1 MLSSIKKT
9 VVAAVAALGMA
20 AAVVSTPTPAAAQW
34 HGGGFHGGGFHG
46 GWGGGW
52 RGGWGRP
59 GWGGGW
65 GWRRAGW
72 GWGPGWGWGGGWGG
86 CWNCGW
92 GWGWGYDPGWAI
104 AAAAVPVGVA
114 IAANSAQPAYA
125 GGPGCW
131 SRRRV
136 WTAGGH
142 YLGRRL
148 VNICY

>member
-1 MLSSIKKT
+1 MLADQREDFPMRNSIKKT

-20 AAVVSTPTPAAAQW
+20 TAVASMPTPAEAQW
-34 HGGGFHGGGFHG
+34 HGGGGWHGG

-52 RGGWGRP
+52 RGG
-59 GWGGGW
+59 
-65 GWRRAGW
+65 GW
-72 GWGPGWGWGGGWGG
+72 GWGGG

-92 GWGWGYDPGWAI
+92 GWGLATGALLG
-104 AAAAVPVGVA
+104 AAATYPYYGYGYGYPYYGAG
-114 IAANSAQPAYA
+114 YGYG

-131 SRRRV
+131 VRRRV